1 MRALCLS
8 VASALL
14 AAHATALHAP
24 PQLRVALTAARCA
37 LPRPP
42 MMLAKSSRRAARRA
56 KKSESRA
63 PPPPPAASPAPL
75 APPPPVVSAVPTDPS
90 DDAVP
95 VVRASPV
102 APPQGGSP
110 PPSPAAPPPPAAEE
124 EVLVSDDLS
133 KAFVRGKETIAD
145 VLPSFDDFRKR
156 DELRAREQA
165 ARPPLDLPPTRGSYK
180 TREADDAKETMQDKV
195 MAMLTFDGIDDR
207 PINEDPYDFFDRL
220 IGKGLPNKAGV
231 YTLPY
236 LQTGHMLIIL
246 VLLLSSLVSYPGFP
260 LTEVPDEYRALIG
273 QGLGITYLIN
283 TAAAFY
289 SRGVAKEKEQPVT
302 FWFVKIFLLGGLA
315 LGELKEAVPDPAILR
330 KAEWR
335 AAQKKQP
342 KM

>member
-75 APPPPVVSAVPTDPS
+75 APPPPV
-90 DDAVP
+90 
-95 VVRASPV
+95 
-102 APPQGGSP
+102 GGSP